1 MNRLLLSICTI
12 LLFSAVSLQAQTPAT
27 DAKVT
32 PAKGPKIKFTEEVKN
47 FGEIKQGDV
56 VKHVFSFKN
65 TGTEPLILSNV
76 ATTCGCTASNWPK
89 EPIMPGKTAS
99 IEASFNSAGK
109 IGQQNKVLTVYS
121 NSVEGESRVS
131 IQCNVVTPPSN

>member
-1 MNRLLLSICTI
+1 MNRAFLSICSIFLFASFT
-12 LLFSAVSLQAQTPAT
+12 LLAQTPTSEEKA
-27 DAKVT
+27 T
-32 PAKGPKIKFTEEVKN
+32 PAKGPKIKFNEEVKN
-47 FGEIKQGDV
+47 FGEIKQGDI
-56 VKHVFSFKN
+56 VKHVFTFKN

-76 ATTCGCTASNWPK
+76 STTCGCTASNWPK

-109 IGQQNKVLTVYS
+109 IGQQNKVLTVFS